1 MDKHSDTTRVC
12 RGTIPHT
19 SGIKPEHSRNLPAN
33 TCEICGKHLG
43 NRRAYAGHMLLAHQK
58 RVGIMAEVDARIA
71 QAFDMAIALNRRLD
85 RIEQALAHLAYHT
98 SEQEVDEMGEFFRGS
113 VGLKQEYLD
122 RLYKGKPKKKS

>member
-58 RVGIMAEVDARIA
+58 RVGIMAEVDAKIA
-71 QAFDMAIALNRRLD
+71 EAFDMNIALNRRLD
-85 RIEQALAHLAYHT
+85 RVEQALAHLAFHT
-98 SEQEVDEMGEFFRGS
+98 SEEELKEMGGFFRGAAI
-113 VGLKQEYLD
+113 LKQEYQDL
-122 RLYKGKPKKKS
+122 LYKGKKADKG